1 MKKYNINL
9 YNDNT
14 FQNYEVTVNANNEKS
29 AVNKAKKMALNEF
42 PYTEWSGVDI
52 EEVNPKIIAVYEIC
66 NTIALCI
73 TGIEYGIDDK
83 ITSVFA
89 VGDDYKSK
97 RTTKVYTDI
106 SGNAYIIRYKT
117 KYYLNE
123 FIKTD
128 F

>member
-1 MKKYNINL
+1 M
-9 YNDNT
+9 ND
-14 FQNYEVTVNANNEKS
+14 
-29 AVNKAKKMALNEF
+29 
-42 PYTEWSGVDI
+42 
-52 EEVNPKIIAVYEIC
+52 KIIAVYGIC
-66 NTIALCI
+66 NTMALCI

-97 RTTKVYTDI
+97 RTTKIHTDVN
-106 SGNAYIIRYKT
+106 GNNYIIRYKT
-117 KYYLNE
+117 RYYLNE